1 MSLFETPGFEALEGG
16 GEGRIFGVA
25 RGLVTDNRDP
35 DGLGRV
41 RVQLAWQDQG
51 SSFWAR
57 TAAPMSGSAYGAWF
71 LPEVGDEVLVGA
83 EHGDPALLYVLG
95 MLWNGKAKPPAAN
108 EDGKNNLRLI
118 KSRSGH
124 QLLFDDTDGTHVL
137 ELKLADGK
145 SVKLDK
151 NGVAIDDAAGNTIV
165 IKSAASEIA
174 ITSTAKLALK
184 SAQVA
189 IEATGTLEIKS
200 GGTLTL
206 TGALVQINSGEV
218 GWDSRRRGWATRRAT
233 ARRSAPV
240 RARPRC

>member
-1 MSLFETPGFEALEGG
+1 VSLLGTPGFEALEG
-16 GEGRIFGVA
+16 EGDSRIFGVA
-25 RGLVTDNRDP
+25 RGLVTDNKDP

-41 RVQLAWQDQG
+41 RVQLAWQAQG
-51 SSFWAR
+51 SSYWAR
-57 TAAPMSGSAYGAWF
+57 TAAPMSGSGFGAWF

-95 MLWNGKAKPPAAN
+95 MLWNGKAKPPATN
-108 EDGKNNLRLI
+108 DDGKNNLRLI

-145 SVKLDK
+145 RVTLDK
-151 NGVAIDDAAGNTIV
+151 DGVAIDDSKGNSIL
-165 IKSAASEIA
+165 IKSSASEIA
-174 ITSTAKLALK
+174 ITSKAKLSLK

-189 IEATGTLEIKS
+189 IEADGTLEIKS

-206 TGALVQINSGEV
+206 KGALVQIN
-218 GWDSRRRGWATRRAT
+218 
-233 ARRSAPV
+233 
-240 RARPRC
+240 

>member
-1 MSLFETPGFEALEGG
+1 MSLLGTPGFEALEGAG
-16 GEGRIFGVA
+16 DGRLFGVA

-41 RVQLAWQDQG
+41 RVQRAWQAQG

-57 TAAPMSGSAYGAWF
+57 TAAPMAGGGYGAWF

-108 EDGKNNLRLI
+108 GDGKNNLRLI

-124 QLLFDDTDGTHVL
+124 QLLFDDTEGTHVL

-145 SVKLDK
+145 KVTLDK
-151 NGVAIDDAAGNTIV
+151 DGVAIDDAAGNTIT
-165 IKSAASEIA
+165 IKSKGSEIA
-174 ITSTAKLALK
+174 IASKAKLSLK
-184 SAQVA
+184 STQVA
-189 IEATGTLEIKS
+189 IEAEGTLEIKS

-206 TGALVQINSGEV
+206 KGALVQIN
-218 GWDSRRRGWATRRAT
+218 
-233 ARRSAPV
+233 
-240 RARPRC
+240 

>member
-1 MSLFETPGFEALEGG
+1 VSLLDTLGFDALEGEG
-16 GEGRIFGVA
+16 DGRIFGVA

-41 RVQLAWQDQG
+41 QVQLTWQAQG
-51 SSFWAR
+51 SGYWAR
-57 TAAPMSGSAYGAWF
+57 TAAPMSGSDFGAWF

-108 EDGKNNLRLI
+108 ADGKNALRLI

-124 QLLFDDTDGTHVL
+124 RLLFDDTEGAPVL

-145 SVKLDK
+145 RVTLDK
-151 NGVAIDDAAGNTIV
+151 DGVAVDDAAGNTIL
-165 IKSAASEIA
+165 IKSGSSEITV
-174 ITSTAKLALK
+174 TSAAKLTIK

-189 IEATGTLEIKS
+189 IEADGTLEIKS

-206 TGALVQINSGEV
+206 KGALVQIN
-218 GWDSRRRGWATRRAT
+218 
-233 ARRSAPV
+233 
-240 RARPRC
+240 